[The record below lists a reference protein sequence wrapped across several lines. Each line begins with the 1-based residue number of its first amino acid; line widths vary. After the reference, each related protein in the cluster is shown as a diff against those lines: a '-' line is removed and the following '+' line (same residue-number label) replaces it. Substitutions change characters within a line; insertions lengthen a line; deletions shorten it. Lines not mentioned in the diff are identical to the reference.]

1 MVSSAIARDM
11 PRRRVTISSNSNSD
25 SIVTSRRRARDA
37 REGRGATPRAMS
49 PARVVRLDAAIRAW
63 VLLPIAIATFLVG
76 ALRHHATRLTRDASR
91 PDVVALREANAATR
105 AERCL
110 ARAGYLRAEAFA
122 ARREHYC
129 AADGGALRKKSERAS
144 PHAAMLSDPRQMTR
158 MMTKNAMTIAPNM
171 LTAAWVNFF
180 FAGFVV
186 GRTPFPLTQRFR
198 GMLQRGVALQSLDVT
213 YVSSL
218 SWYFLNFFGLGGV
231 FQLVLGD
238 NELDD
243 AAAMQNAFAS
253 GLNADKAFARAL
265 EGLEALKH
273 EHTMHIADARA
284 TAMLRALNEG
294 KSPREARRAAAAAR

>member
-1 MVSSAIARDM
+1 MVDAA
-11 PRRRVTISSNSNSD
+11 P
-25 SIVTSRRRARDA
+25 IVTSRRELPSTTRERRATRRATTARMDA
-37 REGRGATPRAMS
+37 S
-49 PARVVRLDAAIRAW
+49 VVRLDAAIRAW
-63 VLLPIAIATFLVG
+63 VLLPITLAMFLVG
-76 ALRHHATRLTRDASR
+76 ALRHHAMRLTRDGGAA
-91 PDVVALREANAATR
+91 DVVALREANVARR
-105 AERCL
+105 AERC
-110 ARAGYLRAEAFA
+110 RQFAGYLRPGAFA
-122 ARREHYC
+122 ARRTFYC
-129 AADGGALRKKSERAS
+129 AADGGALRKKSEKAS
-144 PHAAMLSDPRQMTR
+144 PHAAMLSDPTVMTK
-158 MMTKNAMTIAPNM
+158 MMTKNAMMMAPNM

-253 GLNADKAFARAL
+253 GLNADKAFAHAL

-273 EHTMHIADARA
+273 EYMMRIADARA

-294 KSPREARRAAAAAR
+294 KSPREARLAAAAAR

>member
-1 MVSSAIARDM
+1 MSSAIARDM
-11 PRRRVTISSNSNSD
+11 PRRRVTISSNSNSTR
-25 SIVTSRRRARDA
+25 SSRRDAARARRARRDA
-37 REGRGATPRAMS
+37 TRRSMS

-91 PDVVALREANAATR
+91 PDVVALREANVATR

-158 MMTKNAMTIAPNM
+158 MMTKNAMMIAPNM

-231 FQLVLGD
+231 FRLVLGD

-243 AAAMQNAFAS
+243 AAGDAKRVRERAQRGQGVRARVGGIGGVETRAHDARRRRARD
-253 GLNADKAFARAL
+253 GDAARA
-265 EGLEALKH
+265 ERG
-273 EHTMHIADARA
+273 
-284 TAMLRALNEG
+284 
-294 KSPREARRAAAAAR
+294 